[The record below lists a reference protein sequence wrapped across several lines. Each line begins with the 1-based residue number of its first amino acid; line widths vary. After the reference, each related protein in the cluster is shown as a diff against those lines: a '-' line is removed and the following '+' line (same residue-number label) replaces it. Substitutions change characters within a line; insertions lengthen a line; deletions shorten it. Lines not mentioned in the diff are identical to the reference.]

1 MARDSED
8 RFQALIAFT
17 SVARRLSFAEAARE
31 LGIDPSILS
40 RRIARLEQRLGVR
53 LLQRT
58 TRRVSLTEAGATYL
72 EQVHDV
78 LGRLDDA
85 DAAVSGLGQAPRGR
99 LRISLPNLFGQM
111 RVAPL
116 LPAFHARYPE
126 LLMELMFSDRLVDL
140 VDEKIDV
147 AVRMGTLAEGESDQ
161 LVARR
166 LAPNRRLLCAAP
178 GYLARMGTPEVP
190 EDLAGHACLHFSLF
204 IGGDAWQLRN
214 GERSVRIKIDPVMR
228 ADNGEAL
235 RHAALGGSGITLL
248 GTFLAG
254 DDLRAGRLVPV
265 LPRWSVPES
274 SIWAVY
280 PSARFLPQKVR
291 VFVDYLVEAF
301 SGVPPWDVDLPR
313 D

>member
-1 MARDSED
+1 MARDSDD
-8 RFQALIAFT
+8 RLTALVAFAG
-17 SVARRLSFAEAARE
+17 VARRLSFAEAARDQ
-31 LGIDPSILS
+31 GVHPSILS
-40 RRIARLEQRLGVR
+40 RRIARLEERLGVR

-72 EQVHDV
+72 EQVQDV

-99 LRISLPNLFGQM
+99 LRVALPNLFGQKH
-111 RVAPL
+111 VAPL

-126 LLMELMFSDRLVDL
+126 LLMELMFSDRFVDL
-140 VDEKIDV
+140 VEEKIDV

-161 LVARR
+161 LIARR
-166 LAPNRRLLCAAP
+166 LAPNRRLLMAAP
-178 GYLARMGTPEVP
+178 EYLARAGTPRTP
-190 EDLAGHACLHFSLF
+190 EDLAGHAALHFSLF
-204 IGGDAWQLRN
+204 IGGDAWQLRR
-214 GERSVRIKIDPVMR
+214 GERSVRVKIDPVIR

-235 RHAALGGSGITLL
+235 RHATLGGCGIALL

-254 DDLRAGRLVPV
+254 DDLRAGRLIHV
-265 LPRWSVPES
+265 LPEWSLPDS
-274 SIWAVY
+274 AIWAVY

-291 VFVDYLVEAF
+291 VLIDYLVAAF
-301 SGVPPWDVDLPR
+301 SGVPPWDSGLPR